1 MSLGRVAM
9 VSPFPPKQTG
19 IADHSAAL
27 ALALCKRMDLTL
39 FDFGEDATISAD
51 LRVRGMSSVGAL
63 VKALSGFDC
72 VIYHLG
78 NQPHFHRDVA
88 LAMMEHPGLAV
99 LHDTVLYYLAA
110 GMGDGGLAKALA
122 VEMGLSGVR
131 TAKLVH
137 EASPGRN
144 PLRYQESS
152 NYPCLR
158 WIASSVR
165 AAIVHNH
172 FSATRLRQAGF
183 EGPLDVIPLL
193 AKSPDSLIID
203 GQRTK
208 LRAEIGIPEKALVIG
223 SFGFVAATKRL
234 DKLFEALS
242 PIRSTFEFRILI
254 VGTGT
259 DISEDV
265 RRFGLG
271 DRTIRLGYVP
281 DAQFSEYLQLT
292 DILVNLRYP
301 SMGESSSPLSKGL
314 AVGLPAIVTDHGSF
328 AELPNDVVIK
338 IPYGD
343 EEVTVLRAALQGLM
357 RSPELRATYRA
368 RALAFAGRELSP
380 TAVAEYYQ
388 ASLLKYLSTYG
399 SGKRAEWSATQ
410 SKGHARAGTATNSVV
425 P

>member
-27 ALALCKRMDLTL
+27 ALALCQRMDLTL
-39 FDFGEDATISAD
+39 FDFGKDAAISAD

-63 VKALSGFDC
+63 VKALSGYDR

-78 NQPHFHRDVA
+78 NQPDFHRDVA
-88 LAMMEHPGLAV
+88 LALIEHPGLVV

-110 GMGDGGLAKALA
+110 GMGDGGLEKALA

-131 TAKLVH
+131 TAKLVR
-137 EASPGRN
+137 EASPGKN
-144 PLRYQESS
+144 ALRYQDSS

-158 WIASSVR
+158 WIASWLP
-165 AAIVHNH
+165 AAVVHNH
-172 FSATRLRQAGF
+172 FSAARLRQAGF
-183 EGPLDVIPLL
+183 DGPLDVIPLL
-193 AKSPDSLIID
+193 ANPPDRVITD
-203 GQRTK
+203 AQRTS
-208 LRAEIGIPEKALVIG
+208 LRAELGVPEKALIIG

-234 DKLFEALS
+234 HKLFEALS
-242 PIRSTFEFRILI
+242 PIRNRLEFRILV

-259 DISEDV
+259 DLSEDLA
-265 RRFGLG
+265 RFGLA

-314 AVGLPAIVTDHGSF
+314 AVGLPAIVTDYGSF
-328 AELPNDVVIK
+328 AELPNDVAIK

-343 EEVTVLRAALQGLM
+343 GEVEVLRAALQQLM
-357 RSPELRATYRA
+357 RSPELRATYRD
-368 RALAFAGRELSP
+368 RASAFAARELSP

-388 ASLLKYLSTYG
+388 ASLLKYRSPMVRPSQRNG
-399 SGKRAEWSATQ
+399 PAV
-410 SKGHARAGTATNSVV
+410 N
-425 P
+425 